1 MNLFDM
7 RHIVDYLQLQML
19 YRVIEAVLLGKS

>member
-1 MNLFDM
+1 MSLIDM

-19 YRVIEAVLLGKS
+19 YRVIEAALLGKS